1 MKQPGS
7 NQAGAPEEPT
17 IFIVD
22 DDALTLRVVVQTLRV
37 AGYDVAAFEDPRMFL
52 ASEPFRRHGCAIL
65 DLSMP
70 EISGLGVQQAMSE
83 SDGTLPVLFLTGAAD
98 IPSTVAAMKGGA
110 IDFLLKP
117 VDPAELRAAVARAVA
132 ESERRRAA
140 KVRREGI
147 QALLLRLTPREHE
160 VCARLAK
167 GMLNKQIAYDLGLS
181 EATVKV
187 HRAHVMEKLQVGSV
201 AELSA
206 MVERLRGE

>member
-1 MKQPGS
+1 MRRPAS
-7 NQAGAPEEPT
+7 NKAGAPEEPT

-37 AGYDVAAFEDPRMFL
+37 AGYDVAAFEDPRTFL
-52 ASEPFRRHGCAIL
+52 ASAPFRRHGCAIL

-70 EISGLGVQQAMSE
+70 EISGLAVQQALSE
-83 SDGTLPVLFLTGAAD
+83 RDGTLPVLFLTGAAD
-98 IPSTVAAMKGGA
+98 VRSTVTAMKGGA
-110 IDFLLKP
+110 VDFLLKP
-117 VDPAELRAAVARAVA
+117 VDPEELRAAVAGAVLV
-132 ESERRRAA
+132 SERRRAA
-140 KVRREGI
+140 HLRRRGI
-147 QALLLRLTPREHE
+147 ESLLMSLTPREHE
-160 VCARLAK
+160 VCERLAK

-206 MVERLRGE
+206 MLERLRGE